1 MALPVPLRFALREL
15 RGGLR
20 GFAIFLLCLAFG
32 VTAIAAVGT
41 VRTSIM
47 TGLADQGSA
56 ILGGDAQLEF
66 TYRFASDQEQRWM
79 FDQSNRVSEIA
90 DFRSMAVVS
99 NDGVSERALT
109 QVKAV
114 DDLYPLVGTVTLSP
128 DMTLSDALEGDNLPG
143 GVMER
148 ILADRL
154 GLEVGDT
161 FNLGL
166 QSFQL
171 SALLVSAPDA
181 AGDGFGLGPRTIVRL
196 DDLISAGLLGQGS
209 LFTTKYRLDLPQ
221 DIDLDELEAQADID
235 LAGSG
240 LRWQDARNGAPGIQS
255 FVDRLAA
262 FLILVGLSGLAV
274 GGIGVSSAV
283 NTYMTQKTSVI
294 ATLKTLGA
302 SRRIIFQTYFIQIG
316 ILTILGLTIGL
327 LLGATV
333 PLVLAPLLQ
342 ARLPIPSEFGLYPQ
356 PIAEAALYG
365 LLSALI
371 FTIWPLARAENVRPS
386 ALYRD
391 AFGKSPLLPR
401 ARYLII
407 IAILLAAL
415 VAVAATFADNL
426 WLTGWMAVGIFGAMA
441 LLFVTSLGIKA
452 LARWI
457 KRRPFLRG
465 RTGTRLALGAIGGP
479 KSEASSVMLSL
490 GLGLTVLAAVGQ
502 IDGTL
507 RTAISGNLPDVA
519 PSYFFVDIQKDQLA
533 PFKDRLSTDPAVTRV
548 DSAPMLRGI
557 ISKINGSPAKDVA
570 GDHWVL
576 NGDRGV
582 SYAGAMPE
590 NTTITDGK
598 WWNADYTGPPQISF
612 AAEEALE
619 MGLNIGDVLTL
630 NILGRDIEGEITSFR
645 EVDFST
651 AGIGFIL
658 TMNEN
663 ALINSPHTHI
673 ATVYAD
679 EAAEATILRDLAGMF
694 PNITAIRVRDAIDR
708 VAGLLGS
715 LAAATSYGASA
726 TILTGFLVLI
736 GAAAAG
742 EGARVYEAAILKT
755 LGASK
760 WRILASFIARTAL
773 LGLAAALIALALG
786 CLAGWAVATRVFE
799 TEFTVIWSSALTIVL
814 GGVVATVVTGVW
826 FAWRPLGVKPARI
839 LRAQD

>member
-32 VTAIAAVGT
+32 VAAIAAVGT

-128 DMTLSDALEGDNLPG
+128 DMTLSDALEGDTLPC

-316 ILTILGLTIGL
+316 ILIILGLTIGL

-415 VAVAATFADNL
+415 VTVAATFANNL

-715 LAAATSYGASA
+715 LAAATSYGAST